1 MTVIFIDN
9 ILEILWRLLK
19 VLGTASYVFLATAWK
34 IVSAFWDLLCG
45 IDQLDWFTGR
55 MNIFFE
61 EIGELW
67 DSSLILSLR
76 EESMSL
82 LLHVKVQI
90 DASRKARSW
99 FFIILFAVLFFWFYP
114 PYKWGPWYYH
124 ERGKASYYGT
134 GFYFGKTASGERFIP
149 FTYTAAHK
157 TLPVGITVKV
167 VNKENGNTVYVQI
180 NDRGPC
186 AENRVIDLSK
196 PAAKKLGIVA
206 NGTADVEI
214 FTRKRYD
221 K

>member
-1 MTVIFIDN
+1 VIFVDN

-19 VLGTASYVFLATAWK
+19 LFGAASYAFLLALGK
-34 IVSAFWDLLCG
+34 IARAFWELLCE

-55 MNIFFE
+55 MNVFFD

-67 DSSLILSLR
+67 SSSLMLSMR

-82 LLHVKVQI
+82 MLNVKEHI
-90 DASRKARSW
+90 DVSKKARSW
-99 FFIILFAVLFFWFYP
+99 FFIILSAVLFFWFYP
-114 PYKWGPWYYH
+114 PYKWGPWHFH
-124 ERGKASYYGT
+124 ESGRASYYGT
-134 GFYFGKTASGERFIP
+134 GFYFGKTSSGERFMP

-157 TLPVGITVKV
+157 TLPAGITVKV

-180 NDRGPC
+180 NDRGPF

-196 PAAKKLGIVA
+196 TAAKKLGIA
-206 NGTADVEI
+206 TDGTANVEI
-214 FTRKRYD
+214 FTRKKYG